1 MKISACSA
9 YGLSYRRMPVFSSD
23 NKQVPQKNECEL
35 KKEQLVKA
43 SVFAA
48 GALALLGTGIYI
60 WKHKR
65 TPNSLPV
72 SKNPADISTPLPDEP
87 LANSLP
93 EFIKQKLSVNNNF
106 NKFKKFLSEPDK
118 KSEIGSGAN
127 SVVYDMPFLKGY
139 VLKVLNPEKNTE
151 PNKIPLG
158 IFPENVNLGQP
169 VWIHPDNYKLII
181 LKKVSGEAHSVAD
194 WSKVIYDP
202 ALKAPHQITAK
213 QAKEYYAKIMKI
225 SQMEQSVFDDFAS
238 QLKVLD
244 TTPKFD
250 GEKEMIGF
258 KTDCINPNN
267 LLVDF
272 KNNKLN
278 IIDYFGKCKP
288 EHQNSYMDMVAVIS
302 DFTLLPEYYDLMK
315 PNQQKQFLK
324 ALKTIDEKCFNGAEK
339 VGLTTDKNVF
349 TTFINN
355 TNKYFPIQGVKKADG
370 SGEYVRQYDST
381 AKHLLDLLE
390 TLK

>member
-250 GEKEMIGF
+250 SEKEMIGF

>member
-23 NKQVPQKNECEL
+23 NKQVPQKNESEI
-35 KKEQLVKA
+35 KKEKLVKA
-43 SVFAA
+43 SVYAA

-72 SKNPADISTPLPDEP
+72 SKKSADIATPLPDEP

-169 VWIHPDNYKLII
+169 VLSLIHI
-181 LKKVSGEAHSVAD
+181 
-194 WSKVIYDP
+194 
-202 ALKAPHQITAK
+202 
-213 QAKEYYAKIMKI
+213 
-225 SQMEQSVFDDFAS
+225 
-238 QLKVLD
+238 
-244 TTPKFD
+244 
-250 GEKEMIGF
+250 
-258 KTDCINPNN
+258 
-267 LLVDF
+267 
-272 KNNKLN
+272 
-278 IIDYFGKCKP
+278 
-288 EHQNSYMDMVAVIS
+288 
-302 DFTLLPEYYDLMK
+302 
-315 PNQQKQFLK
+315 
-324 ALKTIDEKCFNGAEK
+324 
-339 VGLTTDKNVF
+339 
-349 TTFINN
+349 
-355 TNKYFPIQGVKKADG
+355 
-370 SGEYVRQYDST
+370 
-381 AKHLLDLLE
+381 
-390 TLK
+390 